1 MTVEELQ
8 TFRRDVRDALQQV
21 RAHGTTCLQCRLLL
35 DNTLAHFL
43 LMSRQHMALRA
54 ASALMCLSA
63 STICTQVLGHQL
75 LLCCGVT
82 AYLLE
87 HGLLSLPQQLHVPS
101 SPYDGTCT

>member
-1 MTVEELQ
+1 MGPRVSSA
-8 TFRRDVRDALQQV
+8 D
-21 RAHGTTCLQCRLLL
+21 CCS

-87 HGLLSLPQQLHVPS
+87 HGLLSIATAIARAV
-101 SPYDGTCT
+101 